1 MEAVAHLRYARMSP
15 RKVQIV
21 MDLIRNQPV
30 DMAVAILKH
39 TPRAAC
45 EPVLKLLQSAIAN
58 AQNNFEMD
66 KNQLYVATCFACPGP
81 TLKRMRPRARGR
93 ADRVLKR
100 TSHMTIILKERES

>member
-30 DMAVAILKH
+30 DLAVAILKH

-58 AQNNFEMD
+58 VQNNFEMD

-93 ADRVLKR
+93 ADRELKR